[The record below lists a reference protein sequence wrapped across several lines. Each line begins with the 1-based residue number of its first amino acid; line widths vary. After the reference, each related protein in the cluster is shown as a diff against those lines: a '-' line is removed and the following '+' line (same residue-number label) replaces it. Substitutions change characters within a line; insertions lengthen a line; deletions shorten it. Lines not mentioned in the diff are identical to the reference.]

1 MLTLNWFFYAED
13 IQTCFLIIPF
23 LVWQSSDLTTHP
35 LLSSIPLLNV
45 IMFIFSCAIL
55 ATNYS
60 FTYLVTVYLETIR
73 PQFSPFLSNIL
84 CIVVYMKYNMQRKH
98 VYICDSSNYVVLHE
112 EVYAKFINYEMYLCF
127 QKDWVHDKM
136 QTRNPSLLEYIHP
149 TLVFA

>member
-84 CIVVYMKYNMQRKH
+84 CIVVYMEYNINLNMFLH
-98 VYICDSSNYVVLHE
+98 ILLYVYVSRWILYIYNTWCNQIIFSKNVVGLT
-112 EVYAKFINYEMYLCF
+112 YM
-127 QKDWVHDKM
+127 
-136 QTRNPSLLEYIHP
+136 
-149 TLVFA
+149 

>member
-84 CIVVYMKYNMQRKH
+84 CIVVYMEYNINLNMFLH
-98 VYICDSSNYVVLHE
+98 ILLYVLYIYNTWCNQIILSKDVVGLT
-112 EVYAKFINYEMYLCF
+112 YM
-127 QKDWVHDKM
+127 
-136 QTRNPSLLEYIHP
+136 
-149 TLVFA
+149 

>member
-84 CIVVYMKYNMQRKH
+84 CIVVYMKYNINLNMFLH
-98 VYICDSSNYVVLHE
+98 ILLYVYVYYIYIYNTWCNQIILSKDVVGLT
-112 EVYAKFINYEMYLCF
+112 YM
-127 QKDWVHDKM
+127 
-136 QTRNPSLLEYIHP
+136 
-149 TLVFA
+149 